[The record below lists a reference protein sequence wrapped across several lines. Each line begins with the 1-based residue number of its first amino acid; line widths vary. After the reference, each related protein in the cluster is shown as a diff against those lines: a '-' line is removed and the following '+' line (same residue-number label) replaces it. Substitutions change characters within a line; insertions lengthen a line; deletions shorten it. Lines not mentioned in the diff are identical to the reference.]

1 MFSTTVSPPSAITG
15 SYRGAA
21 TPGLQFWRP
30 KIDESEN
37 FCVSW
42 SLICKVPIF
51 RHNNYIHTRFNDEP
65 CATSVAI
72 HVTDMASIEP
82 RPQTKPA
89 LAQVQDWA
97 VAYAECWSCMQRT
110 APSLQNMPNY
120 NSDEPILLS
129 LLTI

>member
-1 MFSTTVSPPSAITG
+1 MFSTTVAPPSAITG
-15 SYRGAA
+15 GSRGAA

-30 KIDESEN
+30 AIDESDN

-51 RHNNYIHTRFNDEP
+51 RHNNRVNTRFNDKP
-65 CATSVAI
+65 CAASVAI
-72 HVTDMASIEP
+72 HVTDMS
-82 RPQTKPA
+82 QTKPA

-120 NSDEPILLS
+120 NSDEPLLLS